1 MFERQVELPT
11 KWATVE
17 KVHFERMMAGC
28 QELKARMQVLREEL
42 AKNSGGDGPAEG
54 DRGLSDHQCMRQRLT
69 LLVFLHESLKQQE
82 VFVNV
87 VRAPTRR
94 SIALTKDD
102 SAEVT
107 PTVLHNHA
115 EKRFELD

>member
-1 MFERQVELPT
+1 
-11 KWATVE
+11 
-17 KVHFERMMAGC
+17 
-28 QELKARMQVLREEL
+28 
-42 AKNSGGDGPAEG
+42 
-54 DRGLSDHQCMRQRLT
+54 
-69 LLVFLHESLKQQE
+69 VFLHESLKQQE